1 MNVKEITKKEHSIV
15 EFILEMDGAEFDK
28 ALEQAYQRT
37 KQSIHLPGFRP
48 GKVPRKVVESRYGA
62 NAFYEDAINDIMPGA
77 IDDAIEK
84 ESLELVGQPN
94 IEILEVGKD
103 GLKVKVDAPVYP
115 EVHLRHYKGVP
126 SFRPKV
132 EIKEEDI
139 QKDIEQLQQQ
149 AAWLEPVERPLQKD
163 DTAVIDY
170 EGFDN
175 GVPFEGGKAE
185 MYDLVIGSG
194 SFVPG
199 FEDQLIGMQ
208 VGEEKDINITFPED
222 YHADLA
228 GKDVVFHVKLRDV
241 KEKKLPEL
249 DDEFAKDVSEFDT
262 FEAFKADR
270 AEKMRQRR
278 EDIAKQ
284 TFENQALRH
293 VVDYMDADIPDVM
306 VDKQVKRMVDE
317 FAMEI
322 ASQGMQLQDY
332 LNYTK
337 KTIEDLY
344 NETRGGALYR
354 VQLNVAM
361 KEIVKL
367 ENIDPTNEEVEE
379 EIQRLAATYHMPEDR
394 VRAAVPV
401 ENLKEDLALRKAAD
415 FVVEHAIENGSEPAK
430 EGETIV
436 VTKEDCE
443 PEHHHHE
450 EEEPTAEET
459 PVEKKTTRK
468 RTTKTAATEEDGTEK
483 PKKRTTKKATAEEE
497 IEEVS
502 KA

>member
-1 MNVKEITKKEHSIV
+1 M
-15 EFILEMDGAEFDK
+15 
-28 ALEQAYQRT
+28 
-37 KQSIHLPGFRP
+37 
-48 GKVPRKVVESRYGA
+48 
-62 NAFYEDAINDIMPGA
+62 
-77 IDDAIEK
+77 
-84 ESLELVGQPN
+84 
-94 IEILEVGKD
+94 
-103 GLKVKVDAPVYP
+103 
-115 EVHLRHYKGVP
+115 
-126 SFRPKV
+126 
-132 EIKEEDI
+132 
-139 QKDIEQLQQQ
+139 
-149 AAWLEPVERPLQKD
+149 
-163 DTAVIDY
+163 
-170 EGFDN
+170 
-175 GVPFEGGKAE
+175 
-185 MYDLVIGSG
+185 
-194 SFVPG
+194 
-199 FEDQLIGMQ
+199 
-208 VGEEKDINITFPED
+208 
-222 YHADLA
+222 
-228 GKDVVFHVKLRDV
+228 VFHVKLRDV

-450 EEEPTAEET
+450 DEEPTAEET

-497 IEEVS
+497 TEEVS

>member
-208 VGEEKDINITFPED
+208 VGE
-222 YHADLA
+222 
-228 GKDVVFHVKLRDV
+228 
-241 KEKKLPEL
+241 
-249 DDEFAKDVSEFDT
+249 
-262 FEAFKADR
+262 
-270 AEKMRQRR
+270 
-278 EDIAKQ
+278 
-284 TFENQALRH
+284 
-293 VVDYMDADIPDVM
+293 
-306 VDKQVKRMVDE
+306 
-317 FAMEI
+317 
-322 ASQGMQLQDY
+322 
-332 LNYTK
+332 K
-337 KTIEDLY
+337 KTLTSPSRKIIM
-344 NETRGGALYR
+344 
-354 VQLNVAM
+354 Q
-361 KEIVKL
+361 IW
-367 ENIDPTNEEVEE
+367 
-379 EIQRLAATYHMPEDR
+379 
-394 VRAAVPV
+394 RA
-401 ENLKEDLALRKAAD
+401 KMWC
-415 FVVEHAIENGSEPAK
+415 SMSS
-430 EGETIV
+430 
-436 VTKEDCE
+436 C
-443 PEHHHHE
+443 
-450 EEEPTAEET
+450 
-459 PVEKKTTRK
+459 
-468 RTTKTAATEEDGTEK
+468 GT
-483 PKKRTTKKATAEEE
+483 
-497 IEEVS
+497 
-502 KA
+502 